1 MIISIYK
8 CDMCKKEFRDA
19 KSMYEPKNGLC
30 MEIRGL
36 LKARF
41 KINETCVGCFESI
54 RNTIH
59 KAVTDMIVVD

>member
-8 CDMCKKEFRDA
+8 CDMCKEEFRDA

-41 KINETCVGCFESI
+41 KVNETCIGCFESI
-54 RNTIH
+54 REQIH
-59 KAVTDMIVVD
+59 ASVTAMIK